1 MHRLLHHDPAG
12 CWTWRVRA
20 RRFRPPRAPTLCLPI
35 DPAAESRYCPDCLLG
50 TVLLWDAGAGNHVV
64 ECRDCG
70 SVFMLV
76 FLHAAALPGRP

>member
-1 MHRLLHHDPAG
+1 
-12 CWTWRVRA
+12 
-20 RRFRPPRAPTLCLPI
+20 LCLPI

-50 TVLLWDAGAGNHVV
+50 TVLLWDAGGGNHVV

-76 FLHAAALPGRP
+76 FRSPCFC